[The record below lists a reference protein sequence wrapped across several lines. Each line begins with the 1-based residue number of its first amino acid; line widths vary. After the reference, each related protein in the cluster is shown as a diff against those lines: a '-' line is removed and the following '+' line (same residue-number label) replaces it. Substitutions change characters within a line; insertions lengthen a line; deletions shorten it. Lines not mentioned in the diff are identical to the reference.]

1 MNVTMTNQD
10 ASISDLRL
18 RLSSVQP
25 EIEKGWKESLFF
37 FLMHP
42 HTSDRTLFHCTIFSF
57 LISVQ
62 KTNIT
67 KNHAEKQQKKI
78 LKKGKKLI
86 SHG

>member
-25 EIEKGWKESLFF
+25 EIEKGWKESFF
-37 FLMHP
+37 F
-42 HTSDRTLFHCTIFSF
+42 FSYASSYF
-57 LISVQ
+57 RSNFISLHYFFFFNQ
-62 KTNIT
+62 CSENQYNKKPCRKTT
-67 KNHAEKQQKKI
+67 KKI